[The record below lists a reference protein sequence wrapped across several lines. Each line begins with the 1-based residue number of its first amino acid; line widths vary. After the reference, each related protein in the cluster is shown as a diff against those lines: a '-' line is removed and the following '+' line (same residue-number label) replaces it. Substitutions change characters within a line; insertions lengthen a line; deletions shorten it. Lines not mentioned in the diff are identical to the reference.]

1 MSPWRAVALGL
12 LQGVTEFLPVSSS
25 GHLVLVPWALG
36 WSEASLLYDTVVHL
50 GTCLAVVLYF
60 WQDLVEVVQGAL
72 RGLTGRRQG
81 PEDDLGWLLVLS
93 AVPGAVIGYLFED
106 LFESLFARPPYAA
119 GFLLVTGAL
128 LLVSDRIGRR
138 QRALATI
145 RWPDA
150 IWAGLA
156 QAAAI
161 APGISRSGATMS
173 AGLLRGLNREAAARF
188 AFLMSVPII
197 LGASA
202 LQVVKAIGE
211 ASVQGSW
218 AELGLGFVA
227 AAVSGLLAIRLLLRL
242 VRRHSLRPFA
252 YYCWAAG
259 LGGLILALVR

>member
-1 MSPWRAVALGL
+1 LRLRAG
-12 LQGVTEFLPVSSS
+12 GN
-25 GHLVLVPWALG
+25 
-36 WSEASLLYDTVVHL
+36 
-50 GTCLAVVLYF
+50 
-60 WQDLVEVVQGAL
+60 L
-72 RGLTGRRQG
+72 RQQG

-128 LLVSDRIGRR
+128 LVVSDQLGRR
-138 QRALATI
+138 ERTLGAV

-161 APGISRSGATMS
+161 APGISRSGATIS
-173 AGLLRGLNREAAARF
+173 AGLLRGLSRETAARF

-202 LQVVKAIGE
+202 LQVVKAID
-211 ASVQGSW
+211 ATSIQGSW
-218 AELGLGFVA
+218 AELSLGFVA
-227 AAVSGLLAIRLLLRL
+227 AAVSGMLAIRLLLRL

-259 LGGLILALVR
+259 LAGLILASVR